1 MQQETFTLSEY
12 ARLISKCSISTVRNR
27 IKENN
32 LPSNHIVEKRGVQ
45 WLITITPISEN
56 CEMCDR
62 YFNASVEFN
71 EKRHKVDNEFN
82 CQLAVK
88 ICIKYKI
95 GVTKF
100 FKMHGL

>member
-1 MQQETFTLSEY
+1 MQQETFTLREY
-12 ARLISKCSISTVRNR
+12 ARIVSKCSISTLRNR
-27 IKENN
+27 IRENN

-45 WLITITPISEN
+45 WLITVIPISEK

-71 EKRHKVDNEFN
+71 EKKIKLNKEFN
-82 CQLAVK
+82 CQLAVE

-100 FKMHGL
+100 FKIHGL